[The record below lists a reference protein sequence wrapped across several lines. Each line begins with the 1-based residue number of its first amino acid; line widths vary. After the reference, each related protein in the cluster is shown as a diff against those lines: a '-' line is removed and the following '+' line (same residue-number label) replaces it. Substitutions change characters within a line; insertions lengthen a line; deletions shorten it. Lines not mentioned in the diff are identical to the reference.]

1 MSLATMT
8 IREKDQMYRLIISQ
22 LLHDGYHEVAQQL
35 SKIVCPVP
43 DCPPSDRLQ
52 KVVQLGLRAEPDRH
66 APISI
71 SDTVAPA
78 TSIDLDFDTEVQSQ
92 APEAA
97 QYETCYVT
105 AHKGPCRVA
114 AWSKDGQLIATG
126 SSDASIK
133 ILDVERMLAKSA
145 ASAPTTDTVE
155 SHPVI
160 RTLYDHVDDITAL
173 DFHPSWPILV
183 SGGKDCTVKLFDF
196 SKSTV
201 KKSAKSIQEVS
212 PIRFTTFHP
221 CGDFLLVATEHP
233 TLRLYDVNTA
243 QCFVSCH
250 PNDQHKGMLNMM
262 EYSPLGNMYASCS
275 NDGAIKLWDGVSNR
289 CINTL
294 KDAHGG
300 SPVCSVRFS
309 RNGKYVLSSGK
320 DSLVKLWEIG
330 TSRTLITYTGAGS
343 EHMKTT
349 TQAVFNHTEDYVFFP
364 DEKTLSLCCWDSR
377 NAERNKLLSLGHNN
391 VVSCI
396 IHSPTG
402 PGFVT
407 CSDDFR
413 ARFWYH
419 RTDAN

>member
-1 MSLATMT
+1 MSQATMT

-35 SKIVCPVP
+35 SKIVSPVP

-52 KVVQLGLRAEPDRH
+52 RVVQLGLHAEPDRQV
-66 APISI
+66 PVNI

-78 TSIDLDFDTEVQSQ
+78 TSIDLDFDTEVQSS

-126 SSDASIK
+126 STDASIK

-145 ASAPTTDTVE
+145 STASTTDTVE

-160 RTLYDHVDDITAL
+160 RTLYDHVDDVTAL
-173 DFHPSWPILV
+173 DFHPSLPILV
-183 SGGKDCTVKLFDF
+183 SGGKDFTVKLFDF

-201 KKSAKSIQEVS
+201 KKSAKTIQEVAAL
-212 PIRFTTFHP
+212 RCTAFHP
-221 CGDFLLVATEHP
+221 TGDYLLVCTEHP

-243 QCFVSCH
+243 QCFVSH
-250 PNDQHKGMLNMM
+250 NPKDQHKGSINMVQ
-262 EYSPLGNMYASCS
+262 YNPLANMYASCS
-275 NDGAIKLWDGVSNR
+275 KDGSIKLWDGISSR

-294 KDAHGG
+294 ESAHSGEH
-300 SPVCSVRFS
+300 VCSVQFS
-309 RNGKYVLSSGK
+309 RNGKYILSSGK
-320 DSLVKLWEIG
+320 DSLVKLWEIA

-343 EHMKTT
+343 DQQKSR

-391 VVSCI
+391 VVRCI

-402 PGFVT
+402 PGFIT

-419 RTDAN
+419 RPDN